1 MTGLQNDRD
10 YSPHDAERF
19 RQQGHWN
26 DDTLTTWIDHWATAA
41 PDKVAI
47 VGPGARLTYREQHDK
62 VQRLAGALADLGIA
76 KGDVVAIQLPNIAEY
91 LIAYYAVTRLG
102 AILATMHMPYRENEM
117 YPLIRHGGAKAVI
130 CGARDDKYDAPETMR
145 KLMQRCSSVKHIFVL
160 GDEVPSGMHSLGD
173 MIDNGTPRDVTVPLG
188 ATDPALLCFTS
199 GTSAAPKAVLRTY
212 ATITGNARIYSP
224 TIELCSSDVVMVA
237 PPFTHVFGLCCVHCT
252 LCHGGTVVL
261 LRQFT
266 PPSYVEMIDRFKPSV
281 VFTAPAHLA
290 ACLKAGLLE
299 DVDLSSIREVV
310 IAGSV
315 CPPDI
320 ANALEARLPNGRA
333 GGLFGM
339 TETILITQTPITEG
353 PEVRHFSVGRV
364 TPGIEA
370 RIAGDDGAMLG
381 ADQEG
386 ELQVRG
392 YSIMSGYLNN
402 DEANRLA
409 FTDDGWFR
417 TGDLAVMS
425 AAGDVQITGR
435 LKDIINRG
443 GIKINPTDLE
453 NLITTHPNVIQCA
466 IVPMPDDVLGEK
478 SCLFVTLIPGTE
490 LDLQTVTDYLNE
502 HDVAKM
508 KWPERL
514 EVVEEMPMTPTK
526 KIIKGALQERLGET
540 VR

>member
-10 YSPHDAERF
+10 YSPHDAKRF
-19 RQQGHWN
+19 RQQGYWN
-26 DDTLTTWIDHWATAA
+26 DDTLTKWIDHWATATPNEIA
-41 PDKVAI
+41 MI
-47 VGPGARLTYREQHDK
+47 GPGARLTYREQLEK

-76 KGDVVAIQLPNIAEY
+76 KGDVVAVQLPNIAEY

-117 YPLIRHGGAKAVI
+117 YPLIRHGQAKAVI
-130 CGARDDKYDAPETMR
+130 CGASDDKYDAPETMR
-145 KLMQRCSSVKHIFVL
+145 KLTQRCSTLAHIIVL
-160 GDEVPSGMHSLGD
+160 GYAVPSGMHSLGD
-173 MIDNGTPRDVTVPLG
+173 MINNGTPRDVTIPLG
-188 ATDPALLCFTS
+188 ATDSALLCFTS

-224 TIELCSSDVVMVA
+224 TIKLDSDDVVMVA

-261 LRQFT
+261 LRHFT
-266 PPSYVEMIDRFKPSV
+266 PESYVETIDRFRPSV

-299 DVDLSSIREVV
+299 GVDLSSIREVV

-315 CPPDI
+315 CPPDV
-320 ANALEARLPNGRA
+320 ANALETRLPNGRA

-353 PEVRHFSVGRV
+353 PEIRHYSVGRV

-370 RIAGDDGAMLG
+370 RVAGDDGTILG

-402 DEANRLA
+402 DEANEHA

-417 TGDLAVMS
+417 TGDLAMMS

-453 NLITTHPNVIQCA
+453 NLITAHPNVVQCA
-466 IVPMPDDVLGEK
+466 IVPVPDDVLGEK
-478 SCLFVTLIPGTE
+478 SCLFVTLVPGTE
-490 LDLQTVTDYLNE
+490 LDLKAITDYLNE
-502 HDVAKM
+502 HDIAKM

-514 EVVEEMPMTPTK
+514 EVVDEMPMTPTK
-526 KIIKGALQERLGET
+526 KIIKGALQ
-540 VR
+540 VK